1 MKKLVIFTL
10 AVYYFAITCGVVI
23 NLHYCMHR
31 LSSTTLF
38 YSQNDTCDRC
48 GMDIHESNGCCRD
61 EVEIVKLDDDQNKT
75 EQVAASIAALEPVEG
90 IPSTYIDSP
99 FQNIPVERHFRNHS
113 PPLLSKQDTYIDINV
128 FRI

>member
-1 MKKLVIFTL
+1 
-10 AVYYFAITCGVVI
+10 
-23 NLHYCMHR
+23 
-31 LSSTTLF
+31 
-38 YSQNDTCDRC
+38 
-48 GMDIHESNGCCRD
+48 MDIHESNGCCRD